1 MCWKKGTEGMRRF
14 FEFANSR
21 FDMIKDLSNMK
32 FYVLLSAIIVSTL
45 LLIMFPGM
53 VSFIV
58 FLVSVFIMFCYWPF
72 IPLIFWIILLPFE
85 NHLRQQAMISPY
97 YALVLLISIY
107 VFVSIFFRK
116 ERINW
121 LSALFSIVMIII
133 STLSLFTMG
142 ITLVSIGKIVSLSTV
157 LIVFYAL
164 TLFMKQTDKSIFLI
178 TIALFVSAA
187 LAMFFSV
194 MTTSGYRFSL
204 FDNVRSIAN
213 VLGIAIVL
221 GVMYLYKRFTTSDSD
236 EKFKLSSYQGI
247 GLIVYLVVMSIFLL
261 LTVSRGVI
269 LAEGISLLI
278 FFSIIIKPN
287 FSKKIIK
294 RMLIF
299 TLLFVFITYV
309 VSLTPLSNLLGWDRI
324 IYRFSDN
331 FLENV
336 RFQFWF
342 YALEKL
348 SQNHLFFGIGLAN
361 FENFIVDGGYVFYSH
376 SVFVDLIVSTGLV
389 GVISIALLSLKLLF
403 NIIKERNLLSWTIL
417 IYTLVSFSTHG
428 TVFSKFF
435 WLSMALIIGVLDYNK
450 IRFYK
455 RRGKKIL

>member
-236 EKFKLSSYQGI
+236 ERFKLSSYQGI
-247 GLIVYLVVMSIFLL
+247 GLIVYLVVMSIF
-261 LTVSRGVI
+261 
-269 LAEGISLLI
+269 
-278 FFSIIIKPN
+278 
-287 FSKKIIK
+287 
-294 RMLIF
+294 
-299 TLLFVFITYV
+299 
-309 VSLTPLSNLLGWDRI
+309 
-324 IYRFSDN
+324 
-331 FLENV
+331 
-336 RFQFWF
+336 
-342 YALEKL
+342 
-348 SQNHLFFGIGLAN
+348 
-361 FENFIVDGGYVFYSH
+361 
-376 SVFVDLIVSTGLV
+376 
-389 GVISIALLSLKLLF
+389 
-403 NIIKERNLLSWTIL
+403 
-417 IYTLVSFSTHG
+417 
-428 TVFSKFF
+428 
-435 WLSMALIIGVLDYNK
+435 
-450 IRFYK
+450 
-455 RRGKKIL
+455 